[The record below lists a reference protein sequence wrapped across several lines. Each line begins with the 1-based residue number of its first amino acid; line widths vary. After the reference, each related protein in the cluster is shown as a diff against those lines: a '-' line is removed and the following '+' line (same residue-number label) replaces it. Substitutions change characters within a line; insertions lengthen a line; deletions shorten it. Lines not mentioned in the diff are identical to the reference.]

1 MRRRVITILG
11 RSVASVL
18 VILLTSGL
26 LLVFRERVTTPT
38 VALLYLLPVGLT
50 TALWGLAPGLVAA
63 LGAFIAFNYL
73 FLPPYFTLHVLRAED
88 IIALVVFLVV
98 AVTIS
103 QLVGRAKTSLVRAQ
117 AREHEAV
124 HLHELTGALVGLT
137 DSRAIVRA
145 VAEQVQTTFGGD
157 SSQVSVQPEKAA
169 EADTVVLPF
178 GSPQPAPSPTCSV
191 PIQGM
196 HGQMGQIALWR
207 ASRELT
213 EEEEQLLRTFGR
225 ETALAVE
232 RAGLALAE
240 NRARALAQSDALKS
254 VILSSVSHELRTPL
268 ATIKA
273 AVTSLRSGAV
283 DWDSEAR
290 QELLEAVEEE
300 SDHLNELVGNLLDM
314 SRIEAGSLNPRR
326 QWNDL
331 GEIVRS
337 VLARMKSALRR
348 HTVLVDIP
356 ADLPLI
362 AVDFV
367 QIEQVL
373 GNLLSNSAKY
383 SPPGTTIAVR
393 ARPDGSWAQVEV
405 QNEGP
410 TIPDEYLERVF
421 DKFFRVTAR
430 EQVVGTGLGL
440 SICKGIIEAHGGRI
454 WAENLARGM
463 VFRFRLPTTWEG
475 VGPQESEAYGPAS
488 PRPGD

>member
-1 MRRRVITILG
+1 MRRSVITIVS
-11 RSVASVL
+11 RSFAAVV
-18 VILLTSGL
+18 VILVTSGL
-26 LLVFRERVTTPT
+26 LLAFRGWVTTPT

-63 LGAFIAFNYL
+63 LGAFVAFNYF
-73 FLPPYFTLHVLRAED
+73 FLSPFFTLHVLRTED
-88 IIALVVFLVV
+88 ILALLVFLVV

-103 QLVGRAKTSLVRAQ
+103 QLVGRARSNLARAQ

-124 HLHELTGALVGLT
+124 HLHELTAALVGLT
-137 DSRAIVRA
+137 DSQAILRVL
-145 VAEQVQTTFGGD
+145 AEQVQTTFRGD
-157 SSQVSVQPEKAA
+157 AVEVSVQPEKAT
-169 EADTVVLPF
+169 EAQALVLPS
-178 GSPQPAPSPTCSV
+178 GPPRPASSPTCRV
-191 PIQGM
+191 PIQGIR
-196 HGQMGQIALWR
+196 GQMGQIALWR
-207 ASRELT
+207 GAGELT
-213 EEEEQLLRTFGR
+213 QEEEQLLRTFGR

-254 VILSSVSHELRTPL
+254 AILSSVSHELRTPL

-283 DWDSEAR
+283 AWDSEAR
-290 QELLEAVEEE
+290 QELLEAVEDE

-326 QWNDL
+326 EWNDL
-331 GEIVRS
+331 GEIVQS
-337 VLARMKSALRR
+337 VLSRMKSVLRR

-356 ADLPLI
+356 ADLPLV

-393 ARPDGSWAQVEV
+393 ARQDDSWALVEI

-410 TIPDEYLERVF
+410 SIPDEYLKRIF
-421 DKFFRVTAR
+421 DKFFRITAR
-430 EQVVGTGLGL
+430 EQVMGTGLGL

-463 VFRFRLPTTWEG
+463 VFKFRLPTTWEG
-475 VGPQESEAYGPAS
+475 VGPHGSEAYGPTS